1 MVREKA
7 FDTSPSQSTAWA
19 SRKPAHE
26 QKAVFFVL
34 FLLLASA
41 LLEHLTTAPCNR
53 PDDASA
59 RHPFVCEVCDCMCAI
74 GQDCSP
80 FRPRPNLGNWPIRP
94 LRPKLPP
101 SLQRLSLYVFPS
113 AQLSCPR
120 PKSWATGK
128 PDSGDPCRVRA
139 ESNCTDRECLLTWHT
154 RHLVAVIGAFARGWG
169 PSPQQA
175 TGPDCAATPWC
186 GQS

>member
-101 SLQRLSLYVFPS
+101 SLQRLHCMCSHLLSFP
-113 AQLSCPR
+113 
-120 PKSWATGK
+120 
-128 PDSGDPCRVRA
+128 
-139 ESNCTDRECLLTWHT
+139 
-154 RHLVAVIGAFARGWG
+154 ARGRSLG
-169 PSPQQA
+169 QLASR
-175 TGPDCAATPWC
+175 TVGTPVASE
-186 GQS
+186 QSQIAQIVSVC